1 MKRDMDTIKFDERYE
16 IEELM
21 NVIAKYVKQ
30 NPSEK
35 ENKTLKRFY
44 DLLDVMEMEW

>member
-1 MKRDMDTIKFDERYE
+1 MKRDMDTIKFDNRYE

-21 NVIAKYVKQ
+21 NVIAKYIKQ

-35 ENKTLKRFY
+35 ENKTLKCFF

>member
-16 IEELM
+16 VEELI
-21 NVIAKYVKQ
+21 NVIAKYVNQ

>member
-1 MKRDMDTIKFDERYE
+1 MQRDMDKIRFDNRYE
-16 IEELM
+16 IQELM
-21 NVIAKYVKQ
+21 NVIAKYIKQ

-35 ENKTLKRFY
+35 ENETLKRFY